1 MNNKLKLKYSFL
13 LYSVLTKML
22 QYKALI
28 YIPILSFWSKTILVI
43 DLFTQ
48 VIKSTMV
55 IKNKKLLNTT
65 QFINS
70 INFSFKDK

>member
-1 MNNKLKLKYSFL
+1 
-13 LYSVLTKML
+13 ML
-22 QYKALI
+22 QYKALV

-48 VIKSTMV
+48 IIKSTMV

-70 INFSFKDK
+70 INFSFKNKQVI